1 MRKKGALSITVI
13 AGITCLLSV
22 ILQVLELL
30 PFWAMGMALV
40 LGFPVFVVFGALWW
54 SAGTKEGD
62 IPFMGY

>member
-40 LGFPVFVVFGALWW
+40 LGFPIFVVFGALWW

>member
-1 MRKKGALSITVI
+1 MRKKIALSITVI
-13 AGITCLLSV
+13 AGFICVLSV

-30 PFWAMGMALV
+30 PFWAMGMALI